1 MYQPCTWIVRKAI
14 TRHQTSDAHKEAA
27 AFEANRSAPKTI
39 HGVVEEMTSLQ
50 LQARVAAF
58 RNLYWLIKQEM
69 PHTSNYLAL
78 MQLCKEQGVNILS
91 NLDQGGNNNGQS
103 QRFIQEAVLTMG
115 QCLRDN
121 LLEKVRE
128 SPWYTIMVD
137 ETTDV
142 AVLSEMIVYIS
153 QTEYLSIVPHKDGKA
168 DTITTAILEL
178 LSSCNLPLQQMRAF
192 GSDGAAVMV
201 GKKTGVAVQLRQ
213 RVPHLISNNCV
224 AHRLALAV
232 AQAVKGVPYLPRFK
246 DILGDLHRFYDH
258 SPVRTSGLKDIQKL
272 LNEPVLKLVEAKAE
286 ERNDVRAAGLARF
299 TQDHRFVMSLH
310 MMCDTLPHL
319 TELSTAMQA
328 RDAIYTTVKPL
339 VTGTLSILRGLQT
352 MQGEAYQSA
361 VQRVK
366 DLQAQGFNIKPPSE
380 QETVN
385 FREKVFNPFM
395 ENIVNNLEGRF
406 PDLPLIQKFEVF
418 NTRKFPDDNSTSHGE
433 EDIKMLTEHF
443 GLVVDKTLHE
453 WRQVRESI
461 ADSGHAADK
470 AM

>member
-1 MYQPCTWIVRKAI
+1 MCALCIRHQRRPKRAAVGQATWVDQPCTWIVRKAI
-14 TRHQTSDAHKEAA
+14 TRHQTSDSHKEAA
-27 AFEANRSAPKTI
+27 AFEANRSAPKTM

-69 PHTSNYLAL
+69 PHTSNYLPL

-121 LLEKVRE
+121 LLEKVRA

-142 AVLSEMIVYIS
+142 AVLSEMIVYIRFLKDGCS
-153 QTEYLSIVPHKDGKA
+153 QTEYLSIVPLKDGKA

-178 LSSCNLPLQQMRAF
+178 LSSCNLPLQQMCAF

-213 RVPHLISNNCV
+213 RVPHLISNHCV

-272 LNEPVLKLVEAKAE
+272 LNEPVLKLVEAKDVRWLSHDKATSTLMKCIPSVFTSLEREAE
-286 ERNDVRAAGLARF
+286 ERNDVRAAGLAKF
-299 TQDHRFVMSLH
+299 TQNHHFVMSLH

-319 TELSTAMQA
+319 TELSTVMH
-328 RDAIYTTVKPL
+328 VC
-339 VTGTLSILRGLQT
+339 
-352 MQGEAYQSA
+352 
-361 VQRVK
+361 
-366 DLQAQGFNIKPPSE
+366 
-380 QETVN
+380 
-385 FREKVFNPFM
+385 
-395 ENIVNNLEGRF
+395 
-406 PDLPLIQKFEVF
+406 
-418 NTRKFPDDNSTSHGE
+418 
-433 EDIKMLTEHF
+433 
-443 GLVVDKTLHE
+443 VD
-453 WRQVRESI
+453 
-461 ADSGHAADK
+461 
-470 AM
+470 